1 MRAVI
6 CLKRAQVYLI
16 WAENGVNP
24 GVREVQCERKTD
36 GTLPCEGI
44 VMPQ

>member
-24 GVREVQCERKTD
+24 GVREGQWERKTD
-36 GTLPCEGI
+36 EALPCEGI